1 LVVVGQRQIEKKTNT
16 YLVEV
21 SCETVTVVNSEL
33 AAIDADVESDAKVLG
48 HKRSIRTILLEGHLS
63 LKEGSLWGAT
73 VDLLWFS
80 DHYGFV
86 LEEVEN
92 RAESESKVFQTAFND
107 TFFKVSKK
115 SKHLE
120 EYNK

>member
-1 LVVVGQRQIEKKTNT
+1 M
-16 YLVEV
+16 VEV

-33 AAIDADVESDAKVLG
+33 AAIDADVKSDAKVLG

-86 LEEVEN
+86 LEEVEK

-107 TFFKVSKK
+107 TFFKVSEK